1 VAATGSVAASSQSR
15 VKTLSLASVAA
26 AADGLAHVLS
36 LEATAAAPAG
46 GGKLLCE
53 DKDGPRDCRPA
64 EHEEHHCE
72 RKVVPR
78 HFRFSYRPPSR
89 EPLAPDYNESVSVVA
104 LVLIACAVGLVVGAE
119 WPRLAGRVARAERH
133 RPVRRKRRR
142 GKGDLTLVEGE
153 AGDAG
158 EFERSVARDLENL
171 PVLGEPDDRS
181 RR

>member
-1 VAATGSVAASSQSR
+1 
-15 VKTLSLASVAA
+15 
-26 AADGLAHVLS
+26 VLS

-46 GGKLLCE
+46 GGKLLHE
-53 DKDGPRDCRPA
+53 DKDGPCDGRPA

-78 HFRFSYRPPSR
+78 HFRISYRPTPR
-89 EPLAPDYNESVSVVA
+89 GPLAPDYNDSVGVVA

-119 WPRLAGRVARAERH
+119 WPRLAGRVARAERR

-142 GKGDLTLVEGE
+142 GKGELTLVEGEAGDE

>member
-1 VAATGSVAASSQSR
+1 
-15 VKTLSLASVAA
+15 
-26 AADGLAHVLS
+26 
-36 LEATAAAPAG
+36 
-46 GGKLLCE
+46 
-53 DKDGPRDCRPA
+53 
-64 EHEEHHCE
+64 
-72 RKVVPR
+72 
-78 HFRFSYRPPSR
+78 
-89 EPLAPDYNESVSVVA
+89 VSVVA

-133 RPVRRKRRR
+133 RPARRKRRR
-142 GKGDLTLVEGE
+142 GKGDLTLVEGD

>member
-1 VAATGSVAASSQSR
+1 
-15 VKTLSLASVAA
+15 
-26 AADGLAHVLS
+26 
-36 LEATAAAPAG
+36 
-46 GGKLLCE
+46 
-53 DKDGPRDCRPA
+53 
-64 EHEEHHCE
+64 
-72 RKVVPR
+72 
-78 HFRFSYRPPSR
+78 
-89 EPLAPDYNESVSVVA
+89 VSVVA

-142 GKGDLTLVEGE
+142 GKGDLTLVEE